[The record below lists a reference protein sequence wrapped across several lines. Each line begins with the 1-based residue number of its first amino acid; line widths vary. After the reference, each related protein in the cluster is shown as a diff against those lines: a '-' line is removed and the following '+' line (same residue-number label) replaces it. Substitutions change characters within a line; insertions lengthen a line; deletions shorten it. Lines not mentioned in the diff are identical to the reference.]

1 MILVFLKA
9 SRVYNVANIFARG
22 YVALGTSGF
31 SNEAQERLLKALAEQ
46 LKLPL
51 LQIAREAELAHSD
64 QDATALGSIS
74 YTADMALRLV
84 DSYLLSVQLQALPML
99 ELEPVSVSAVLQDTA
114 HRLNQL
120 AKQYD
125 CDLEVRLS
133 GRYEPVMAHRQ
144 SLEAAFATL
153 GYTFI
158 ESMPTEGQKHHIIL
172 GAHRSSKGLVAGV
185 FGNQEGMSADMYR
198 RGMALFGTARQAVPS
213 LSPHAGAGV
222 FVADSLLKN
231 MEAPLHVSRHNKLS
245 GLATTLITS
254 QQLQLV

>member
-1 MILVFLKA
+1 MA
-9 SRVYNVANIFARG
+9 
-22 YVALGTSGF
+22 TSAFDNG
-31 SNEAQERLLKALAEQ
+31 AQERLLRALAEQ

-51 LQIAREAELAHSD
+51 LQIAREAELASQSND
-64 QDATALGSIS
+64 KTALNSIS

-125 CDLEVRLS
+125 CELEVHLS
-133 GRYEPVMAHRQ
+133 GKYEPVMAHRQ

-153 GYTFI
+153 GYAFI
-158 ESMPTEGQKHHIIL
+158 EAVPDANQKHKIIL

-185 FGNQEGMSADMYR
+185 FGNQEGLSTDMYK
-198 RGMALFGTARQAVPS
+198 RGMALFGTARQAVPV
-213 LSPHAGAGV
+213 LTPHAGAGI
-222 FVADSLLKN
+222 FVAESLLKN
-231 MEAPLHVSRHNKLS
+231 MQTPLHYSKHHKLS
-245 GLATTLITS
+245 GLAATLIPS